1 MFQHQSL
8 GIKVNIQVTKLVL
21 LRQRPVSV
29 RQHGYRKRVWSLG
42 FLWLLGAEEEPGV
55 LLRPPS
61 LAVQEAAAWPRPA
74 TRDAWGEADG
84 RCYWVHATSASRG
97 TLSSGPLSP
106 LLHSPVS
113 PGCRVDVCDHG

>member
-84 RCYWVHATSASRG
+84 HCYWVHATSASRG

-113 PGCRVDVCDHG
+113 PGC